1 LALKLLKVTE
11 EEEDHETEIKNY
23 KIVGTYKQTKEI
35 VNRRKK

>member
-1 LALKLLKVTE
+1 LALKLLKVT

-23 KIVGTYKQTKEI
+23 KIVGTYKQTIEI